1 MYSSTHQRSTSN
13 PRYTGQ
19 DASSERRDDS
29 AQAVY
34 AGDQY
39 AGYPPASGGY
49 SSMNY
54 SSYGGSGGGG
64 GVR

>member
-1 MYSSTHQRSTSN
+1 
-13 PRYTGQ
+13 
-19 DASSERRDDS
+19 
-29 AQAVY
+29 VY